1 MGEIL
6 SAHVEIHFLSLS
18 TWEGFGQHTFE
29 IKCVSLMAKEGFGQH
44 MWRVIPFQPGMG
56 GVWSTSIQIYF
67 VSSLTWDGFVHHMLR
82 SVLFHR
88 LHGRGLVNRS

>member
-1 MGEIL
+1 M
-6 SAHVEIHFLSLS
+6 SAHVEIHFLSSS

-29 IKCVSLMAKEGFGQH
+29 IKCVSLLAKEGQH
-44 MWRVIPFQPGMG
+44 MWRVIAFQPGMG
-56 GVWSTSIQIYF
+56 GVWSTSVQIYF
-67 VSSLTWDGFVHHMLR
+67 VSSLTWDVFVHHMLR